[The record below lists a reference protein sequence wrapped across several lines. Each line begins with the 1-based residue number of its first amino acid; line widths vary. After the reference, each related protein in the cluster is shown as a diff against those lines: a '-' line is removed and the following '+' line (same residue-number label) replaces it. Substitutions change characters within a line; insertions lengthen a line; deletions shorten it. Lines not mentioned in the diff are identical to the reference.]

1 MESTVFK
8 KMHLEEG
15 AKGIALY
22 APPEFHAMA
31 AGQELVAFPS
41 RGPYDFVVLF
51 ATNLDE
57 YRARV
62 AEAREALSRRGELWV
77 AFPKPRGRPGTH
89 IRVACALADRPPRG
103 AGGADRPRPRR
114 LLGARLLQAR
124 DGEAV
129 AAADTAAG
137 RGASP

>member
-51 ATNLDE
+51 ATNLNE

-77 AFPKPRGRPGTH
+77 AFPK
-89 IRVACALADRPPRG
+89 PRG

>member
-57 YRARV
+57 YRTRV
-62 AEAREALSRRGELWV
+62 AEAREALARRGELWV
-77 AFPKPRGRPGTH
+77 AFPKPRGRQGRTFGWH
-89 IRVACALADRPPRG
+89 ALWLTA
-103 AGGADRPRPRR
+103 RR
-114 LLGARLLQAR
+114 EGWRS
-124 DGEAV
+124 G
-129 AAADTAAG
+129 
-137 RGASP
+137 

>member
-57 YRARV
+57 YRTRV
-62 AEAREALSRRGELWV
+62 AEAREALARRGGVRQRAARRCDVCRARSSTLRD
-77 AFPKPRGRPGTH
+77 ANYPKTIMG
-89 IRVACALADRPPRG
+89 
-103 AGGADRPRPRR
+103 
-114 LLGARLLQAR
+114 LL
-124 DGEAV
+124 
-129 AAADTAAG
+129 
-137 RGASP
+137 

>member
-15 AKGIALY
+15 AKGVALY

-41 RGPYDFVVLF
+41 RGPYDFAVLF

-57 YRARV
+57 YRARI

-77 AFPKPRGRPGTH
+77 AFPKPRGRQGRTFGWH
-89 IRVACALADRPPRG
+89 ALWLTARREGLEERIGLALDDAWALA
-103 AGGADRPRPRR
+103 
-114 LLGARLLQAR
+114 
-124 DGEAV
+124 
-129 AAADTAAG
+129 
-137 RGASP
+137 

>member
-22 APPEFHAMA
+22 APPEFHALA

-51 ATNLDE
+51 AT
-57 YRARV
+57 
-62 AEAREALSRRGELWV
+62 
-77 AFPKPRGRPGTH
+77 
-89 IRVACALADRPPRG
+89 
-103 AGGADRPRPRR
+103 
-114 LLGARLLQAR
+114 LL
-124 DGEAV
+124 
-129 AAADTAAG
+129 
-137 RGASP
+137 

>member
-51 ATNLDE
+51 A
-57 YRARV
+57 
-62 AEAREALSRRGELWV
+62 EAREALSRRGELWV
-77 AFPKPRGRPGTH
+77 AFPKPRGRQGRTFGWH
-89 IRVACALADRPPRG
+89 ALWLTARREGLEERIGLALDDSWALACFRP
-103 AGGADRPRPRR
+103 AMEK
-114 LLGARLLQAR
+114 Q
-124 DGEAV
+124 
-129 AAADTAAG
+129 
-137 RGASP
+137 

>member
-51 ATNLDE
+51 ATNLNE

-77 AFPKPRGRPGTH
+77 AFPMPRGRQGRTFGWH
-89 IRVACALADRPPRG
+89 ALWLTARREGLEERIGLALDDSWALACFRP
-103 AGGADRPRPRR
+103 AMEK
-114 LLGARLLQAR
+114 Q
-124 DGEAV
+124 
-129 AAADTAAG
+129 
-137 RGASP
+137 

>member
-15 AKGIALY
+15 AKGVALY

-31 AGQELVAFPS
+31 ADQALVAFPS

-57 YRARV
+57 YRTRV
-62 AEAREALSRRGELWV
+62 AEAREGLEERIGLALDDSW
-77 AFPKPRGRPGTH
+77 
-89 IRVACALADRPPRG
+89 ALACFRPAMEKR
-103 AGGADRPRPRR
+103 
-114 LLGARLLQAR
+114 
-124 DGEAV
+124 
-129 AAADTAAG
+129 
-137 RGASP
+137 

>member
-51 ATNLDE
+51 ATM
-57 YRARV
+57 Y
-62 AEAREALSRRGELWV
+62 S
-77 AFPKPRGRPGTH
+77 
-89 IRVACALADRPPRG
+89 
-103 AGGADRPRPRR
+103 
-114 LLGARLLQAR
+114 LG
-124 DGEAV
+124 
-129 AAADTAAG
+129 
-137 RGASP
+137 

>member
-51 ATNLDE
+51 ATNLNED
-57 YRARV
+57 RAR
-62 AEAREALSRRGELWV
+62 
-77 AFPKPRGRPGTH
+77 
-89 IRVACALADRPPRG
+89 